1 MHFPLCEVKSIAN
14 TILVNR
20 EASSQTKHF
29 ITAATNISDHTHM
42 NAKRHENY
50 QNKKREKK

>member
-1 MHFPLCEVKSIAN
+1 MHFPFCEVKSIAN

-50 QNKKREKK
+50 LNKKREKK